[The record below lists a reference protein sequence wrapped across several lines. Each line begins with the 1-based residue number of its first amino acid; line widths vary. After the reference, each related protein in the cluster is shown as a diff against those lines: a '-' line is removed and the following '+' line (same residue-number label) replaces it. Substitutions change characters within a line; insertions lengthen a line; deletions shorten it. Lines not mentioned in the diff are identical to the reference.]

1 MKWAITAD
9 KLSKHFGRV
18 KALRE
23 VSFAL
28 PPGELVA
35 LAGPNGAGKTTLMKL
50 ILGLIRPSGG
60 TVQILGE
67 DPAAGSLTTR
77 RQLGYL
83 PENVAFND
91 ALTGRETLLFYARL
105 KRERAETSLSLL
117 ERVGL
122 TAAAGRRVATYSKGM
137 RQRLGLAQALLGNP
151 RALLLDE
158 PTSGLDPA
166 FRERFYELIRELR
179 DRGTTVLLSS
189 HALTEL
195 EERADRI
202 IIMKEGIIIANAT
215 LGELRRVA
223 QLPSRIVLTI
233 ADAMS
238 ADDVAQLATAVSM
251 RRINPHVLEFL
262 CPEREKMDLV
272 RRIVAEG
279 TSIADLEVVPP
290 GLDKLY
296 AHFLGPQL
304 EAR

>member
-1 MKWAITAD
+1 MKWAIAAD
-9 KLSKHFGRV
+9 KISKHFGRV

-35 LAGPNGAGKTTLMKL
+35 LAGPNGAGKTTLLKL
-50 ILGLIRPSGG
+50 IVGLIRPSGG
-60 TVQILGE
+60 TIRIFDEV
-67 DPAAGSLTTR
+67 PAACSLTTR

-105 KRERAETSLSLL
+105 KKERPEISLSLL

-122 TAAAGRRVATYSKGM
+122 TAAAGRRVAAYSKGM

-166 FRERFYELIRELR
+166 FRERFYELVRQLR

-202 IIMKEGIIIANAT
+202 IIMKEGIIVANAT
-215 LGELRRVA
+215 LGELRREA
-223 QLPSRIVLTI
+223 QLPSRIVLTM
-233 ADAMS
+233 AEGVS
-238 ADDVAQLATAVSM
+238 ADDAAKLAPAASM
-251 RRINPHVLEFL
+251 RQINPDVLEFL
-262 CPEREKMDLV
+262 CPERDKMDLI
-272 RRIVAEG
+272 RRIVAKG
-279 TSIADLEVVPP
+279 TAIVDLEVVPP

-296 AHFLGPQL
+296 AHFLGAHV

>member
-1 MKWAITAD
+1 MTWAIAAD
-9 KLSKHFGRV
+9 KLSKDFGRV
-18 KALRE
+18 KALCE

-50 ILGLIRPSGG
+50 ILGLIRPSRG

-67 DPAAGSLTTR
+67 DPAACSLTTR

-91 ALTGRETLLFYARL
+91 ALTGRETLSFYARL
-105 KRERAETSLSLL
+105 KGESAKTSPGLL

-122 TAAAGRRVATYSKGM
+122 TTAAQRRVATYSKGM

-151 RALLLDE
+151 RVLVLDE

-166 FRERFYELIRELR
+166 FRGRFYELIREFC
-179 DRGTTVLLSS
+179 DRGATVLLSS

-202 IIMKEGIIIANAT
+202 IIMKEGIAVANAA
-215 LGELRRVA
+215 LGELRRA
-223 QLPSRIVLTI
+223 TQLPSRIVLTL
-233 ADAMS
+233 ADAAS
-238 ADDVAQLATAVSM
+238 ADRAAELAQVPSM
-251 RRINPHVLEFL
+251 RRINPRVVEFL
-262 CPEREKMDLV
+262 CPERDKLDLV
-272 RRIVAEG
+272 RRLVVDG
-279 TSIADLEVVPP
+279 SNIANLEVVPP
-290 GLDKLY
+290 GLDELY
-296 AHFLGPQL
+296 AHFLGTQV

>member
-1 MKWAITAD
+1 
-9 KLSKHFGRV
+9 
-18 KALRE
+18 
-23 VSFAL
+23 
-28 PPGELVA
+28 
-35 LAGPNGAGKTTLMKL
+35 
-50 ILGLIRPSGG
+50 
-60 TVQILGE
+60 
-67 DPAAGSLTTR
+67 
-77 RQLGYL
+77 
-83 PENVAFND
+83 
-91 ALTGRETLLFYARL
+91 LFYARL

-166 FRERFYELIRELR
+166 FRERFYELVRELR

-202 IIMKEGIIIANAT
+202 IIMKEGIIVANAT

-223 QLPSRIVLTI
+223 QLPSRVVLTM
-233 ADAMS
+233 ADAVS
-238 ADDVAQLATAVSM
+238 ADDAAQLAPATSM
-251 RRINPHVLEFL
+251 RRINPRVVEFL
-262 CPEREKMDLV
+262 CPERDKLDLV
-272 RRIVAEG
+272 RRIVAESTG
-279 TSIADLEVVPP
+279 LADLEVVPP

-296 AHFLGPQL
+296 AHFLSSQV
-304 EAR
+304 EAQ